1 MQASTPLI
9 PQIARKIAL
18 RQGLLFGTFAGC
30 LALLSTACARFIP
43 VSTFSFN
50 FIYVLAFIA
59 FFVAGQRTA
68 KKTRRIDM
76 GALAGFWAGVAV
88 AILGLATLLV
98 LAFAMYQ
105 DRESISLSSLVYYV
119 SSGITPALLALL
131 FGPAIG
137 ALGGFIGKIYTEN
150 SVSQPT
156 APSQPI
162 TSVQPP
168 LPTAQPVEP
177 MQPST
182 AQQDHE

>member
-1 MQASTPLI
+1 MQASTPLT

-30 LALLSTACARFIP
+30 LALLSTACSRFIP

-68 KKTRRIDM
+68 KKTGRIDM

-88 AILGLATLLV
+88 AILGLITLPV

-105 DRESISLSSLVYYV
+105 NRGSISLSSFVYYV
-119 SSGITPALLALL
+119 SSGILPALLALL

-137 ALGGFIGKIYTEN
+137 VLGGFIGKIYTEN
-150 SVSQPT
+150 SVTQPT
-156 APSQPI
+156 ASSPPVA
-162 TSVQPP
+162 SVQP
-168 LPTAQPVEP
+168 T
-177 MQPST
+177 QPSGT
-182 AQQDHE
+182 PQDQA